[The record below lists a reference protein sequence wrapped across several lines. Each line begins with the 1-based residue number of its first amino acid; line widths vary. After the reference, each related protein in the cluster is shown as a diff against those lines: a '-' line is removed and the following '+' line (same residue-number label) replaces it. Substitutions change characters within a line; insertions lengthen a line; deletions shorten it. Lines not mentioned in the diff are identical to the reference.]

1 VTRQAALSN
10 PLLNFSDLVFLGYKK
25 PGGDYHMVDQYVGW
39 NAQAGGG
46 IFVVKDFKGKPAI
59 ANVLETAVAEN
70 GRFKGKTLA
79 GGAFLRPDL
88 SFDGRRILFAWN
100 AIEDKCYHIFVVN
113 VDGTGLKQLTD
124 GVVNFNGPGL
134 MGSSDNDFDPIWL
147 PGGRVAFL
155 SERRGGYLRCSGARP
170 LMTWT
175 LHSMKED
182 GSDLIPI
189 SYHETNEWNPSV
201 DRDGRI
207 VYTRWDYVDRDD
219 CVAHHLWTC
228 APDGRDPRAP
238 HGNYPR
244 PLSYLDAP
252 KVDGR
257 RLRPNGEWNIRAVPN
272 SRKYIATA
280 SGHHTHSFGELVL
293 IDTSVPDD
301 GMMSQVQGIT
311 TGRSEWP
318 DTDGEFA
325 AAWPLN
331 EDYYLCT
338 WRSDL
343 ILLDR
348 FGNKE
353 LICPAGALPT
363 RVDRLMHPFPLQPR
377 PTPPVIPTATWQGE
391 RAGEDAPAATISV
404 ANVCDGDMPLPAGT
418 HIKWLRVIQII
429 PQLQPVMNQP
439 QIGYGT
445 ESLVRMPLGI
455 VPVEEDG
462 SVHFVAPVAK
472 SLYFQLLDERG
483 LAVRSMRSATYVHPG
498 ERLYCAG
505 CHESRVS
512 APQVR
517 AGIPLALR
525 RAPSEL
531 NTEIAEGAV
540 PFNWHR
546 LVKPVLEA
554 KCAGCHA
561 KENKP
566 PDMSYASLRKQA
578 FYYPFWNTGYANGE
592 VRDSG
597 SRTVPGKFGAMASP
611 LLKYL
616 DKSHYDVSLSPE
628 EFRRITLWL
637 DCNANELGAYT
648 RAEEQRR
655 GEVIWPE
662 MDVDPANPMGLQV
675 KQ

>member
-1 VTRQAALSN
+1 MRIHAALGCLLLLALCPRIPASEQGTEAAQNPWDSAIRSLWELEYGRAEAGLRDNRRVEPGKNGHVLDEASLLLTGDKSPLDVQLRRTRALLGNLAKMPGAPDLRELEKRVGEIAAQAGSPENTKGLYLELRALTRRAALSN
-10 PLLNFSDLVFLGYKK
+10 PLLSFNDLVFLGYKK

-39 NAQAGGG
+39 NAQPGGG
-46 IFVVKDFKGKPAI
+46 IFILRDFKSNPAI
-59 ANVLETAVAEN
+59 VNVLEKAVVES
-70 GRFKGKTLA
+70 GRFKGRTLA

-100 AIEDKCYHIFVVN
+100 AIQDKCYHIFVVN

-147 PGGRVAFL
+147 PSGRVAFL

-219 CVAHHLWTC
+219 CIAHHLWTC

-363 RVDRLMHPFPLQPR
+363 RVDRLMHPFPLQAR

-391 RAGEDAPAATISV
+391 RAGKDAPAATISV
-404 ANVCDGDMPLPAGT
+404 ANVCDGDMPLPVGT
-418 HIKWLRVIQII
+418 HIK
-429 PQLQPVMNQP
+429 
-439 QIGYGT
+439 
-445 ESLVRMPLGI
+445 
-455 VPVEEDG
+455 
-462 SVHFVAPVAK
+462 
-472 SLYFQLLDERG
+472 
-483 LAVRSMRSATYVHPG
+483 
-498 ERLYCAG
+498 
-505 CHESRVS
+505 
-512 APQVR
+512 
-517 AGIPLALR
+517 
-525 RAPSEL
+525 
-531 NTEIAEGAV
+531 
-540 PFNWHR
+540 
-546 LVKPVLEA
+546 
-554 KCAGCHA
+554 
-561 KENKP
+561 
-566 PDMSYASLRKQA
+566 
-578 FYYPFWNTGYANGE
+578 
-592 VRDSG
+592 
-597 SRTVPGKFGAMASP
+597 
-611 LLKYL
+611 
-616 DKSHYDVSLSPE
+616 
-628 EFRRITLWL
+628 
-637 DCNANELGAYT
+637 
-648 RAEEQRR
+648 
-655 GEVIWPE
+655 
-662 MDVDPANPMGLQV
+662 
-675 KQ
+675 